1 MLRLPDIDN
10 RIRWLMIEELEQSEA
25 DATLFVPDFL
35 TAEGR
40 EDYSSMFR
48 SAILQRGRG
57 MAGGRP
63 LGAWAGRGLRG
74 SGASKRGGAALVSPC
89 RCRALVRGEYNR
101 LQYVAPCAVRRWK
114 TACPNCKCSVRKG
127 SGTRPRKWAITKAEW
142 CVQPRRLFDGLR
154 TDTLDAFLGLP
165 QGHREAVLTARRPR

>member
-48 SAILQRGRG
+48 SAILQRDEEWL
-57 MAGGRP
+57 ADD
-63 LGAWAGRGLRG
+63 LLGRGLVAASEAPARA
-74 SGASKRGGAALVSPC
+74 SGAAARPLSPHVI
-89 RCRALVRGEYNR
+89 RALVRGEYNR
-101 LQYVAPCAVRRWK
+101 LYCRALCRAAMEDRVPELQVFRAEGVGNSTSEVGDYEGRMVRAR
-114 TACPNCKCSVRKG
+114 A
-127 SGTRPRKWAITKAEW
+127 
-142 CVQPRRLFDGLR
+142 LFDGLR

-165 QGHREAVLTARRPR
+165 QGHREAVLSARRPR